1 MTIGITNPLR
11 LPLWIVVV
19 FVALVTAGCTSEP
32 AAPVSESVAEPVVS
46 APVAGPIPT
55 LTGRIPPAA
64 DGSSTVIILEPQT
77 PTEFAQLEE
86 PEVMDQFSMMFVPG
100 VLVAR
105 VDQPVRFTNSD
116 QELHNVRVVHNAS
129 RETVFNVGTPVG
141 GYYEHTFDQPGV
153 YAVMC
158 DVHTVMGASIFV
170 TTTPYVAVADR
181 DGSFTFSAV
190 LPGAYTVS
198 VHADGKRTERAIE
211 IEPGQQELVID
222 RVG

>member
-1 MTIGITNPLR
+1 MFAG
-11 LPLWIVVV
+11 
-19 FVALVTAGCTSEP
+19 LVTAGCAAEP
-32 AAPVSESVAEPVVS
+32 AAPVLESATAPVAS
-46 APVAGPIPT
+46 APVAGPIPA

-77 PTEFAQLEE
+77 PTEFSQPDE

-100 VLVAR
+100 VLVSR

-116 QELHNVRVVHNAS
+116 QELHNVRVVHNES
-129 RETVFNVGTPVG
+129 RDTVFNVGTPVG

-181 DGSFTFSAV
+181 EGGFTFSDV
-190 LPGAYTVS
+190 LPGPYTVA
-198 VHADGKRTERAIE
+198 VHADGQRTEHAIE
-211 IEPGQQELVID
+211 IEPGQQELVLD
-222 RVG
+222 RAG